1 MRRST
6 PAAFFGLLIALV
18 PAASARA
25 DIVLIG
31 KAALPGTA
39 ADKSGLT
46 ELVGDKVPHNRLGAF
61 GSAIDYTGQGD
72 LYLAVT
78 DRGPGDGAAAYHP
91 RLQTLRIA
99 INPGSERPVEVE
111 LVATTILTDAE
122 GRPFSGFSGH
132 LDPSGPERL
141 DPEGLRLSRSGS
153 LFIAEEYGPQIDEF
167 SRDGKRLRRL
177 PVPAAFVLASP
188 AADPKDEAPPRNTS
202 GRMPN
207 RGFEGLALGPDGRT
221 LWAIVQSPLIQDGA
235 LGPDGKRSGR
245 HCRILEI
252 SIDTGHSRQWI
263 YTLDSPRHGVSEILA
278 LGDRELLVLERD
290 GEGGKDA
297 RSRQIYKLD
306 VSRATD
312 VSGVKSLP
320 SGALPET
327 IRAGTKTLWLDLMD
341 PRFGLTGAGMPEK
354 IEGLCFGPAL
364 PDGRRTLII
373 TSDND
378 MKADQPN
385 WFWVFAFGS

>member
-1 MRRST
+1 MRSST
-6 PAAFFGLLIALV
+6 LASLFGLSVMLALSPSV
-18 PAASARA
+18 PA
-25 DIVLIG
+25 DIVFIG
-31 KAALPGTA
+31 KASIPGNT

-46 ELVGDKVPHNRLGAF
+46 DLVGDKVPHNRLGAF

-91 RLQTLRIA
+91 RLQTFRIA

-111 LVATTILTDAE
+111 LVATTILTDPE

-141 DPEGLRLSRSGS
+141 DPEGLRLSRSGT
-153 LFIAEEYGPQIDEF
+153 LFIAEEYGPFIDEF

-177 PVPAAFVLASP
+177 PVPETFTIAHP
-188 AADPKDEAPPRNTS
+188 AADPRQEQPPRNTS

-221 LWAIVQSPLIQDGA
+221 IWTMVQSPLIQDGA
-235 LGPDGKRSGR
+235 LGPDGKRAGR
-245 HCRILEI
+245 HCRILELN
-252 SIDTGHSRQWI
+252 IDTGQSRQWI
-263 YTLDSPRHGVSEILA
+263 YTLDSPRHGVSEILCIS
-278 LGDRELLVLERD
+278 DRELLVLERD

-297 RSRQIYKLD
+297 RSRQIYKVD

-312 VSGVKSLP
+312 VSGAKSLP
-320 SGALPET
+320 SGALPAN

-341 PRFGLTGAGMPEK
+341 PRFGLAGAEMPEK
-354 IEGLCFGPAL
+354 IEGLCFGPTL

-378 MKADQPN
+378 MKPDQPS